1 MRKDTKYEKDV
12 YGKQWMVLNNIYPFQ
27 IEMAFTNGTAMD
39 VAVMKMKTGHFA
51 EFGKAL
57 MHTNIRG
64 GANGTFI

>member
-1 MRKDTKYEKDV
+1 
-12 YGKQWMVLNNIYPFQ
+12 MVLNNIYPFQ

-57 MHTNIRG
+57 MHTNVRG